1 MTDDGE
7 ATVDDQQAQR
17 VLDQIDE
24 GETIQLLQALVRDA
38 ASVNPPGDVRES
50 IRICQS
56 KLAAEGFAT
65 ETIGD
70 LDIMPNLIATLRR
83 GDGPTLLFNAHVDVV
98 PTGDVNA
105 WTHPPFAAEIA
116 NGRVYG
122 RGAGDDKASVTA
134 QVMGAIAL
142 ARSGVDFGGTLIVN
156 VVADEETGGRHGA
169 LYVVQNIKTRPD
181 YVIVG
186 EQTLSQ
192 VAIGE
197 RGFASTQ
204 VTTRGRAAHGALPW
218 EGANAI
224 EAMAEVIVALRRE
237 MWPVL
242 EGRVNPYFH
251 HSSASIN
258 MISGGIKQNVVPDQC
273 SIYIDRRIIPGEDPA
288 AVVQEIREVAER
300 AIAGIEGVSV
310 EVEGLGLTAAS
321 MSDPESP
328 AVRAMLA
335 ANERLGLSTELT
347 GFSMGTDGRH
357 FSAAGIP
364 TIIYGPGDPKLA
376 HIPDEWVGVD
386 EVLQAARAYALT
398 ALGVL
403 TGD

>member
-1 MTDDGE
+1 M
-7 ATVDDQQAQR
+7 DDQQAQR
-17 VLDQIDE
+17 VLDQIDA
-24 GETIQLLQALVRDA
+24 GETIQLLQALVRDE

-50 IRICQS
+50 IRICQE
-56 KLAAEGFAT
+56 KLAAEGFET
-65 ETIGD
+65 TTIGD
-70 LDIMPNLIATLRR
+70 LNIMPNLVATLRR

-98 PTGDVNA
+98 PTGDLSA
-105 WTHPPFAAEIA
+105 WSHPPFAGVVDD
-116 NGRVYG
+116 GRVYG

-142 ARSGVDFGGTLIVN
+142 ARSGVEFGGTLIVN
-156 VVADEETGGRHGA
+156 VVADEETGGVHGA
-169 LYVVQNIKTRPD
+169 RYVVEHIETRPD

-224 EAMAEVIVALRRE
+224 EAMAEVIVGLRRE

-258 MISGGIKQNVVPDQC
+258 MIAGGIKQNVVPDQC

-300 AIAGIEGVSV
+300 SIEGIDGVTV
-310 EVEGLGLTAAS
+310 EVEGLSLTAAS
-321 MSDPESP
+321 MSDPESR

-403 TGD
+403 SGD

>member
-1 MTDDGE
+1 MDDVE
-7 ATVDDQQAQR
+7 AKVDDQQARR

-24 GETIQLLQALVRDA
+24 DETIRLLQALVRDE

-50 IRICQS
+50 IRICQE
-56 KLAAEGFAT
+56 KLAAEGFET

-70 LDIMPNLIATLRR
+70 LEIMPNLIATLRR
-83 GDGPTLLFNAHVDVV
+83 GEGPTLLFNAHVDVV
-98 PTGDVNA
+98 PTGEVSA
-105 WTHPPFAAEIA
+105 WSHPPFAAEVVD
-116 NGRVYG
+116 GRVYG

-134 QVMGAIAL
+134 QVIGAIAL
-142 ARSGVDFGGTLIVN
+142 ARSGVEFRGTLIVN

-169 LYVVQNIKTRPD
+169 LYVVQNIATRPD

-186 EQTLSQ
+186 EQTLSR

-242 EGRVNPYFH
+242 EERVNPYFH

-288 AVVQEIREVAER
+288 EVVQEIRAIAER

-321 MSDPESP
+321 MSDPGSP

-364 TIIYGPGDPKLA
+364 TIICGPGDPKLA

-386 EVLQAARAYALT
+386 EVVQAARAYALT

-403 TGD
+403 TGG

>member
-1 MTDDGE
+1 M
-7 ATVDDQQAQR
+7 DDQQVQR

-24 GETIQLLQALVRDA
+24 SEAIQLLQALVRDS

-50 IRICQS
+50 IRICQE
-56 KLAAEGFAT
+56 KLAAEGFET

-70 LDIMPNLIATLRR
+70 LDIMPNLLATLHR

-98 PTGDVNA
+98 PTGDVGA
-105 WTHPPFAAEIA
+105 WTHPPFDAVVAD
-116 NGRVYG
+116 GRVYG

-142 ARSGVDFGGTLIVN
+142 ARSGVEFAGTLIVN

-169 LYVVQNIKTRPD
+169 LYVAQNIAKRPD

-186 EQTLSQ
+186 EQTLNK

-197 RGFASTQ
+197 RGFASTR

-237 MWPVL
+237 MWPIL
-242 EGRVNPYFH
+242 EDRLNPYFH

-258 MISGGIKQNVVPDQC
+258 MISGGVKENVVPDLC

-300 AIAGIEGVSV
+300 AVAGIEGVSV
-310 EVEGLGLTAAS
+310 DVEGLGLTAAS
-321 MSDPESP
+321 MSDPESRT
-328 AVRAMLA
+328 VRAMLT

-357 FSAAGIP
+357 FSAVGIP

-398 ALGVL
+398 ALNVL
-403 TGD
+403 TSS